1 MNTKLFDVIVA
12 KEYESLRDGEPQ
24 KKTKWNRV
32 GQAWTTN
39 SGKLAFELYMF
50 PDQRFFV
57 APRDS
62 QTNAS
67 ANTSE
72 EQGAQ

>member
-1 MNTKLFDVIVA
+1 MNSKFSDVIVA
-12 KEYESLRDGEPQ
+12 KEYETHQNGEPQ

-50 PDQRFFV
+50 PGQRFLV
-57 APRDS
+57 APQDS
-62 QTNAS
+62 KTN
-67 ANTSE
+67 TE
-72 EQGAQ
+72 TEQGAQ